1 MNENGMD
8 QESIKSMHICATS
21 YDGQSLLNDFGNE
34 TNSLDP
40 KLTAVPWVTF
50 NGVRIGPYIV

>member
-8 QESIKSMHICATS
+8 QESIKSMYNCATS
-21 YDGQSLLNDFGNE
+21 HDGQSLLNDFGNE

-40 KLTAVPWVTF
+40 KLNWVPGITF
-50 NGVRIGPYIV
+50 NGVFI